1 MKIAIFALLMVV
13 VLTLVESQLGNPRCH
28 GIQKRP
34 GIDAVDEL
42 RSKRDLIDILVQRNS
57 GNGRRRQRRD
67 INQKH
72 QSVNVNC
79 IKNSLMKFLD
89 LIILVYCLLILFVCL
104 FACVLVYF

>member
-13 VLTLVESQLGNPRCH
+13 VLTLVESQPHRSGCH
-28 GIQKRP
+28 GIQTRP

-42 RSKRDLIDILVQRNS
+42 RSKRDLINILVQRNP

-72 QSVNVNC
+72 QSVEHT
-79 IKNSLMKFLD
+79 IKQ
-89 LIILVYCLLILFVCL
+89 
-104 FACVLVYF
+104 VLHMSKRKAHARLRKNTC

>member
-72 QSVNVNC
+72 QSVEHT
-79 IKNSLMKFLD
+79 IMSKRKAHARLRKN
-89 LIILVYCLLILFVCL
+89 
-104 FACVLVYF
+104 AC

>member
-72 QSVNVNC
+72 QSVEHT
-79 IKNSLMKFLD
+79 IKKVLHMSKRKAHARLRKN
-89 LIILVYCLLILFVCL
+89 
-104 FACVLVYF
+104 AC